1 MMEMV
6 ALLKGLA
13 QMGMSLPALIALGIL
28 WKISQQFGHL
38 DKRVSIVESKQE
50 MIIGGIQVSQKN
62 RGNGA

>member
-1 MMEMV
+1 MTEMI

-13 QMGMSLPALIALGIL
+13 EMGISLPALIGVGIL

-50 MIIGGIQVSQKN
+50 MILGGMHVKQKD
-62 RGNGA
+62 